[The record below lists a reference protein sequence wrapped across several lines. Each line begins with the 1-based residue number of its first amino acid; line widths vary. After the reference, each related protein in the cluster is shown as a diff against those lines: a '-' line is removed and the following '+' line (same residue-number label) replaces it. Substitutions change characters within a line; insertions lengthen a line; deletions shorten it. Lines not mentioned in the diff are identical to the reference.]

1 MCLIDLFL
9 QVNQTEMRGKTR
21 EDAVL
26 MLLSLQEHVELLV
39 QYKPH
44 GAYHTKH
51 LFPYVKWHREEVEL
65 WPWCFYGCSSPSFH
79 HNDINDMRNKT
90 VLFSSAEYDR
100 LMQSGGTGD
109 NFYVKVHFNYDH
121 TEHGETSFKNGEVFH
136 VTDTLYGGVVGSWQ
150 AYKVGRNN
158 NDTKKGIIP
167 NKNR

>member
-1 MCLIDLFL
+1 MTQEEIE
-9 QVNQTEMRGKTR
+9 QNV
-21 EDAVL
+21 A
-26 MLLSLQEHVELLV
+26 ML
-39 QYKPH
+39 
-44 GAYHTKH
+44 
-51 LFPYVKWHREEVEL
+51 
-65 WPWCFYGCSSPSFH
+65 CGCSSHSE
-79 HNDINDMRNKT
+79 INAITKL
-90 VLFSSAEYDR
+90 LFSPAEYDR

>member
-1 MCLIDLFL
+1 M
-9 QVNQTEMRGKTR
+9 
-21 EDAVL
+21 
-26 MLLSLQEHVELLV
+26 
-39 QYKPH
+39 
-44 GAYHTKH
+44 AYETK
-51 LFPYVKWHREEVEL
+51 L
-65 WPWCFYGCSSPSFH
+65 
-79 HNDINDMRNKT
+79 
-90 VLFSSAEYDR
+90 LFSPVEYDR

-121 TEHGETSFKNGEVFH
+121 TEHGETSFKNGEVLH

>member
-1 MCLIDLFL
+1 MAYETKLLF
-9 QVNQTEMRGKTR
+9 
-21 EDAVL
+21 
-26 MLLSLQEHVELLV
+26 
-39 QYKPH
+39 
-44 GAYHTKH
+44 
-51 LFPYVKWHREEVEL
+51 FPV
-65 WPWCFYGCSSPSFH
+65 
-79 HNDINDMRNKT
+79 
-90 VLFSSAEYDR
+90 EYDR